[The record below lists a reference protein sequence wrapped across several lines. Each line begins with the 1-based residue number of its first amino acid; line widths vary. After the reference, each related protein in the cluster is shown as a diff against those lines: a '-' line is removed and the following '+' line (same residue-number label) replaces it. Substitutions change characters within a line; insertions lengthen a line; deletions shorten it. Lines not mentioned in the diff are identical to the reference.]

1 MEKHNVNVTQ
11 SRAKTFLP
19 CFLCGS
25 NLETRFS
32 KNKKPYF
39 VCCECGI
46 QLFVRGK
53 TGIRK
58 LEELFANISETNIPF
73 HRCSENFLKF
83 NSLLT
88 ELADLRTQIK
98 KLDGEISF
106 FFADEELVRARDALQ
121 KRVNGV
127 LAEMESLASA
137 SKGGRG
143 K

>member
-1 MEKHNVNVTQ
+1 MEKQNVNVTQ
-11 SRAKTFLP
+11 SRANTFLP
-19 CFLCGS
+19 CFLCGN
-25 NLETRFS
+25 NLETRLS
-32 KNKKPYF
+32 KNRKPYF
-39 VCCECGI
+39 VCYECGI

-53 TGIRK
+53 AGIRK
-58 LEELFANISETNIPF
+58 LEELLANISETNIPF
-73 HRCSENFLKF
+73 HRCSENFLQF
-83 NSLLT
+83 QSLLT

-127 LAEMESLASA
+127 LAQLDALADR
-137 SKGGRG
+137 KG